1 MTVDISKDL
10 KVVVGE
16 ERRVQGSRMRNAV
29 PPPMTEEV
37 QVSGTGRAVLS
48 LLITRTWQVC
58 HATTLLAYVVL
69 LVY

>member
-29 PPPMTEEV
+29 PPPTT
-37 QVSGTGRAVLS
+37 VSGTGRGVLKK
-48 LLITRTWQVC
+48 VKP
-58 HATTLLAYVVL
+58 
-69 LVY
+69 